1 MIEQL
6 ITSSFLI
13 LAVLLLRMLLRGRV
27 SRRMLYGLWLV
38 VALRLLLPISI
49 PSPVSVMNAVDPSGA
64 QQFINQQVIRVNPD
78 LSDALS
84 TEEDSPSREPAAS
97 PISRGMLLHAVW
109 LGGAVATGLTF
120 AVVNLSFSRRLRR
133 QRQPFD
139 APGCP
144 LPVYLAKDIPS
155 PCLFGLL
162 RPSIYISPQAA
173 EDESTLSHVL
183 THEYCHFRQWDHIW
197 SLVRTLCLS
206 LYWFHPLVWAAAA
219 YSRSDCELACDELA
233 VATLGE
239 EQKLAYS
246 RTLVELVRE
255 KPRFSHLAYTATTMA
270 LGQSNMKE
278 RILMIVKSPK
288 TSCSALAAVLVCLAL
303 LVSCTFTGKTLTGA
317 QAVDSLEQS
326 IHFQDNSIAFTLPAG
341 YANAEDWN
349 IQVYGRAGMDGAGMS
364 IHLFEAENSDR
375 SWQAGKTYTIDLA
388 KAQYLELSMDISLY
402 SDESLS
408 RTVDLLAKT
417 GGDTTLHGYNTV
429 YVTFPAYQ
437 DGRTADNSFQYD
449 TQPFDAV
456 LQLPQNWK
464 VSLPAREE
472 RATGGPLWTSVEIY
486 DENGPVAT
494 MGFSR
499 YERYEGGDLPR
510 EEYYKAVYPNLRL
523 GSFVNWGD
531 YTPVRTEE
539 GSESALATV
548 TYLNPTQLENHP
560 GAMAEVPQVQVPGIL
575 CYNDDLTVYTAIQF
589 AEGYGV
595 DEGTL
600 RTIAQ
605 SLHLIPSEYGLS
617 GKRFGDAYADRD
629 YSGIQVLDADGN
641 DVSKILIDLWYC
653 ASDAYDV
660 DGMVVFETGDWVS
673 LLDNHPQFIELTN
686 YDEVLPKIFTPR
698 AIAQYEASDVVL
710 IQKTADGKVYR
721 LGPWRTGYS
730 YAWALTDLRGL
741 EVQPDRI
748 VAEATYIKN
757 PGYAGAGEDP
767 AYVPEYD
774 TVPFTVVKQNGIWL
788 VDDYTYPE
796 RKNG

>member
-303 LVSCTFTGKTLTGA
+303 LVSCTFTGKP
-317 QAVDSLEQS
+317 SLGHRLWTVWNRAS
-326 IHFQDNSIAFTLPAG
+326 I
-341 YANAEDWN
+341 
-349 IQVYGRAGMDGAGMS
+349 
-364 IHLFEAENSDR
+364 
-375 SWQAGKTYTIDLA
+375 
-388 KAQYLELSMDISLY
+388 
-402 SDESLS
+402 S
-408 RTVDLLAKT
+408 RT
-417 GGDTTLHGYNTV
+417 
-429 YVTFPAYQ
+429 
-437 DGRTADNSFQYD
+437 TASRS
-449 TQPFDAV
+449 PC
-456 LQLPQNWK
+456 P
-464 VSLPAREE
+464 
-472 RATGGPLWTSVEIY
+472 
-486 DENGPVAT
+486 PV
-494 MGFSR
+494 M
-499 YERYEGGDLPR
+499 P
-510 EEYYKAVYPNLRL
+510 
-523 GSFVNWGD
+523 
-531 YTPVRTEE
+531 
-539 GSESALATV
+539 
-548 TYLNPTQLENHP
+548 
-560 GAMAEVPQVQVPGIL
+560 M
-575 CYNDDLTVYTAIQF
+575 
-589 AEGYGV
+589 
-595 DEGTL
+595 
-600 RTIAQ
+600 
-605 SLHLIPSEYGLS
+605 
-617 GKRFGDAYADRD
+617 
-629 YSGIQVLDADGN
+629 
-641 DVSKILIDLWYC
+641 
-653 ASDAYDV
+653 
-660 DGMVVFETGDWVS
+660 
-673 LLDNHPQFIELTN
+673 
-686 YDEVLPKIFTPR
+686 PKIGTSRSTAGPEWT
-698 AIAQYEASDVVL
+698 AQV
-710 IQKTADGKVYR
+710 
-721 LGPWRTGYS
+721 
-730 YAWALTDLRGL
+730 
-741 EVQPDRI
+741 
-748 VAEATYIKN
+748 
-757 PGYAGAGEDP
+757 
-767 AYVPEYD
+767 
-774 TVPFTVVKQNGIWL
+774 
-788 VDDYTYPE
+788 
-796 RKNG
+796 